1 MGYWVYTD
9 DYPGSGGGN
18 GPDWK
23 ERLGC
28 LAAFAVFCAGVYL
41 CVKFGLG
48 NVASIGFLL
57 LMAALMLYVI
67 ISSGFDRTVL
77 LCGAIGFL
85 VGLLFSGLLVG
96 FIFAGGAM
104 SVCNYILYKDD

>member
-9 DYPGSGGGN
+9 DYPGGGGGN

-41 CVKFGLG
+41 GVKFGVG
-48 NVASIGFLL
+48 NVASIGAFLL
-57 LMAALMLYVI
+57 LAVLILYTV

-96 FIFAGGAM
+96 FIFAVGAM

>member
-9 DYPGSGGGN
+9 EYPGGGGGN

-28 LAAFAVFCAGVYL
+28 LVAFAVFCAFVYL
-41 CVKFGLG
+41 CVKYGLG
-48 NVASIGFLL
+48 NAASIGFLL

-67 ISSGFDRTVL
+67 ISSGFDRMVL
-77 LCGAIGFL
+77 LCGAVGFL
-85 VGLLFSGLLVG
+85 AGVLFSGLLMG
-96 FIFAGGAM
+96 FILAGGAM
-104 SVCNYILYKDD
+104 SIYNYILNKDD